1 MNTEQ
6 EHGSLMVRPANRPA
20 DAKTI
25 SIRLA
30 NLQGAI
36 ARFIAG
42 PPMTEQSRFKYEL
55 ANARARND
63 WLGLR

>member
-1 MNTEQ
+1 MTTEQ
-6 EHGSLMVRPANRPA
+6 ERGSIGVRSGNRPA
-20 DAKTI
+20 YTKTI
-25 SIRLA
+25 SVRLV

-42 PPMTEQSRFKYEL
+42 PPMTEHSRFKYEL

>member
-1 MNTEQ
+1 MITEQ
-6 EHGSLMVRPANRPA
+6 ERGPKGVGSNNGSAVT
-20 DAKTI
+20 KTI
-25 SIRLA
+25 SVRLA

-36 ARFIAG
+36 ARFIVG